1 VGHRTKRPLAFL
13 FCVLCVTSAPSAFKK
28 TLAIQRCWSPQRF
41 HKEIAMAITADQMTE
56 RANAE
61 VAARNGAASAASMRA
76 LFEVQQRAF
85 ARDSFP
91 EAAVRLDRLQRLKL
105 MLEENEDR
113 FAQAISADFGHRS
126 RHETIIGETFLVLAG
141 IAQARKHLRRWMK
154 KQRVPTSFHSLP
166 GASWLLPQPLGVV
179 GIVSPWN
186 YPLQLA
192 LAPALAALAAGNRVM
207 LKPSELTPRF
217 SDLLAQLLAN
227 RFAADECVVITG
239 DADTG
244 RAFVQLPFDHLL
256 FTGSTAVGR
265 QVALAAAANLT
276 PVTLELGGK
285 SPVILDEGCDLAD
298 SARRIAAGKLFNAGQ
313 TCIAPDYAL
322 VPAAQ
327 QQAFAD
333 AFSRA
338 VGELYPTLE
347 RNPDYT
353 SIVNERHYRRLQSLV
368 DNARREGARVIEINP
383 GGEPPEPGSRKL
395 RPTVLLQVN
404 PGMAVMQEEIFGPV
418 LPVVPY
424 ERLDDAIAF
433 VNARPRPLAL
443 YWFGRERSRAERV
456 LRETVS
462 GGVTINDVL
471 LHIAQENLP
480 FGGVGDSGS
489 GAYHGEWGFRLFSK
503 EKPVFEQSRLAGTA
517 LTRPPYGRRT
527 QAVLNALK
535 RLV

>member
-1 VGHRTKRPLAFL
+1 
-13 FCVLCVTSAPSAFKK
+13 
-28 TLAIQRCWSPQRF
+28 
-41 HKEIAMAITADQMTE
+41 MAIAADQMTPL
-56 RANAE
+56 AAE
-61 VAARNGAASAASMRA
+61 AGGAVRTQPGGAPDMRA
-76 LFEVQQRAF
+76 LFDAQRQAF
-85 ARDSFP
+85 ARDMFP
-91 EAAVRLDRLQRLKL
+91 TLAARLDRLQRLGRL
-105 MLEENEDR
+105 VQENEEAFID
-113 FAQAISADFGHRS
+113 AIAADFGHRS
-126 RHETIIGETFLVLAG
+126 RHETIIGETFFVLAG
-141 IAQARKHLRRWMK
+141 LSHARKHLPKWMK
-154 KQRVPTSFHSLP
+154 QRRVPTSFHSLP
-166 GASWLLPQPLGVV
+166 GASSILAQPLGVV

-186 YPLQLA
+186 YPLQLG
-192 LAPALAALAAGNRVM
+192 LGPAVAALAAGNRIL
-207 LKPSELTPRF
+207 LKPSEITPRF
-217 SDLLAQLLAN
+217 SALLAQQVAR
-227 RFAADECVVITG
+227 RFAPDEFAVVTG

-285 SPVILDEGCDLAD
+285 SPVILDEQCDLAD

-322 VPAAQ
+322 VPVAQ

-333 AFSRA
+333 AFARA
-338 VGELYPTLE
+338 VAELYPTLE

-353 SIVNERHYRRLQSLV
+353 TIVNERHYARLQQLA
-368 DNARREGARVIEINP
+368 DEARSAGARVTVIDPASEAQP
-383 GGEPPEPGSRKL
+383 PGSRKM
-395 RPTVLLQVN
+395 RPQLLLGVT
-404 PGMAVMQEEIFGPV
+404 PDMRVMQEEIFGPL

-443 YWFGRERSRAERV
+443 YWFGRDKARAERV
-456 LRETVS
+456 LHETIA

-480 FGGVGDSGS
+480 FGGVGASGS
-489 GAYHGEWGFRLFSK
+489 GAYHGEYGFRVFSK

-517 LTRPPYGRRT
+517 LTRPPYGKRT
-527 QAVLNALK
+527 DALIGALK
-535 RLV
+535 RLA

>member
-1 VGHRTKRPLAFL
+1 
-13 FCVLCVTSAPSAFKK
+13 
-28 TLAIQRCWSPQRF
+28 
-41 HKEIAMAITADQMTE
+41 MAITADQMTE
-56 RANAE
+56 VASAG
-61 VAARNGAASAASMRA
+61 VAARDGAAPAAGMRA
-76 LFEVQQRAF
+76 LFEAQQQAF
-85 ARDSFP
+85 AADSFP
-91 EAAVRLDRLQRLKL
+91 AEAARLDRLQRLQL
-105 MLEENEDR
+105 LLEENEDR
-113 FAQAISADFGHRS
+113 FAEAISADFGNRS
-126 RHETIIGETFLVLAG
+126 RHETIIAESFLVLAG
-141 IAQARKHLRRWMK
+141 IAQARKHLRKWMK
-154 KQRVPTSFHSLP
+154 RRRVATSFHSLP
-166 GASWLLPQPLGVV
+166 GSSSLLPQPLGVV

-192 LAPALAALAAGNRVM
+192 LAPAVAALAAGNRVM
-207 LKPSELTPRF
+207 LKPSEITPRF
-217 SDLLAQLLAN
+217 SDLLAELVAN

-244 RAFVQLPFDHLL
+244 RAFVQLPFNHLL

-285 SPVILDEGCDLAD
+285 SPVIVDEGCDLAD

-333 AFSRA
+333 AYSRA
-338 VGELYPTLE
+338 VAELYPTLE

-353 SIVNERHYRRLQSLV
+353 SIVNERHYGRLQGLV
-368 DNARREGARVIEINP
+368 DEARREGARVVEINP
-383 GGEPPEPGSRKL
+383 GGEAPQPGSRKL
-395 RPTVLLQVN
+395 RPTVLLQVT
-404 PGMAVMQEEIFGPV
+404 PDMRVMQEEIFGPV
-418 LPVVPY
+418 LPLVPY
-424 ERLDDAIAF
+424 QRLDDAIAF

-443 YWFGRERSRAERV
+443 YWFGRERAHAERV
-456 LRETVS
+456 LRETIS

-480 FGGVGDSGS
+480 FGGVGDSGI

-517 LTRPPYGRRT
+517 LTRPPYGKRAE
-527 QAVLNALK
+527 AVINTLK
-535 RLV
+535 RLI

>member
-1 VGHRTKRPLAFL
+1 MV
-13 FCVLCVTSAPSAFKK
+13 
-28 TLAIQRCWSPQRF
+28 
-41 HKEIAMAITADQMTE
+41 ITADPMTE
-56 RANAE
+56 RASAE
-61 VAARNGAASAASMRA
+61 AGARGRAAAAPDRMRA
-76 LFEVQQRAF
+76 LFEAQQQAF
-85 ARDSFP
+85 AGDGFP
-91 EAAVRLDRLQRLKL
+91 AAAARLDRLQRLKL
-105 MLEENEDR
+105 LLEENEDR
-113 FAQAISADFGHRS
+113 FASAISADFGNRS
-126 RHETIIGETFLVLAG
+126 RHETLIAESFLVLG
-141 IAQARKHLRRWMK
+141 GLAQARKHLVGWMK
-154 KQRVPTSFHSLP
+154 RRRVRTSFHSLP
-166 GASWLLPQPLGVV
+166 GSSWVLPQPLGVV

-192 LAPALAALAAGNRVM
+192 LAPAVAALAAGNRVM
-207 LKPSELTPRF
+207 LKPSEITPRF
-217 SDLLAQLLAN
+217 SELLAELVAN
-227 RFAADECVVITG
+227 RFAADECVVIIG

-244 RAFVQLPFDHLL
+244 RAFVQLPFNHLF

-285 SPVILDEGCDLAD
+285 SPVILDAGCDLAD

-333 AFSRA
+333 AYSSA
-338 VGELYPTLE
+338 VRELYPTLE

-353 SIVNERHYRRLQSLV
+353 SIVNERHYHRLQGLV
-368 DNARREGARVIEINP
+368 DQARGDGARVVEINP
-383 GGEPPEPGSRKL
+383 GDEAPAPGSRKL
-395 RPTVLLQVN
+395 RPTLLLQVT
-404 PGMAVMQEEIFGPV
+404 PAMHVMQEEIFGPV

-424 ERLDDAIAF
+424 QQLEEAIAF

-443 YWFGRERSRAERV
+443 YWFGRERAHAERV

-480 FGGVGDSGS
+480 FGGVGDSGI

-517 LTRPPYGRRT
+517 LTRPPYGKRAE
-527 QAVLNALK
+527 AVIGALK

>member
-1 VGHRTKRPLAFL
+1 
-13 FCVLCVTSAPSAFKK
+13 
-28 TLAIQRCWSPQRF
+28 
-41 HKEIAMAITADQMTE
+41 MAITADQTTE
-56 RANAE
+56 LASAG
-61 VAARNGAASAASMRA
+61 VAARDGAAPAAGMRA
-76 LFEVQQRAF
+76 LFEAQQQAF
-85 ARDSFP
+85 AADSFP
-91 EAAVRLDRLQRLKL
+91 AEAARLDRLQRLQL
-105 MLEENEDR
+105 LLEENEDR
-113 FAQAISADFGHRS
+113 FAEAISADFGNRS
-126 RHETIIGETFLVLAG
+126 RHETIIAESFLVLAG
-141 IAQARKHLRRWMK
+141 IAQARKHLRKWMK
-154 KQRVPTSFHSLP
+154 RRRVATSFHSLP
-166 GASWLLPQPLGVV
+166 GSSSLLPQPLGVV

-192 LAPALAALAAGNRVM
+192 LAPAVAALAAGNRVM
-207 LKPSELTPRF
+207 LKPSEITPRF
-217 SDLLAQLLAN
+217 SDLLAELVAN

-244 RAFVQLPFDHLL
+244 RAFVQLPFNHLL

-285 SPVILDEGCDLAD
+285 SPVILDDGCDLAD

-333 AFSRA
+333 AYSRA
-338 VGELYPTLE
+338 VAELYPTLE

-353 SIVNERHYRRLQSLV
+353 SIVNERHYGRLQGLV
-368 DNARREGARVIEINP
+368 DEARREGARVVEINP
-383 GGEPPEPGSRKL
+383 GGEAPQPGSRKL
-395 RPTVLLQVN
+395 RPIVLLQVT
-404 PGMAVMQEEIFGPV
+404 PDMRVMQEEIFGPV
-418 LPVVPY
+418 LPLVPY
-424 ERLDDAIAF
+424 QRLDDAIAF

-443 YWFGRERSRAERV
+443 YWFGRERAHAERV
-456 LRETVS
+456 LRETIS

-480 FGGVGDSGS
+480 FGGVGDSGI

-503 EKPVFEQSRLAGTA
+503 DKPVFEQSRLAGTA
-517 LTRPPYGRRT
+517 LTRPPYGRRAE
-527 QAVLNALK
+527 AVINTLK
-535 RLV
+535 RLI